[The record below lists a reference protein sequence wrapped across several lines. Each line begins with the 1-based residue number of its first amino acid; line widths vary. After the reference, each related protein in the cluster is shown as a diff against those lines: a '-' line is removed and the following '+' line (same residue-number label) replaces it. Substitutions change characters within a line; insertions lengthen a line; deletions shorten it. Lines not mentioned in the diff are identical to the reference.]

1 MCHLDLGRIKF
12 SDLYQ
17 LLDHV
22 IFYLLVGFSMV
33 SSALSKIFEEPL
45 SRMEAAISSVAL
57 GLFGDPLLF
66 DEDSAQL
73 SIIEK
78 SSICPDGCLHLIV
91 IPGG

>member
-33 SSALSKIFEEPL
+33 SSALSKIFEEHLSPYGWKLQFPL
-45 SRMEAAISSVAL
+45 
-57 GLFGDPLLF
+57 
-66 DEDSAQL
+66 
-73 SIIEK
+73 
-78 SSICPDGCLHLIV
+78 
-91 IPGG
+91 